1 MHNEMEICVI
11 HAAFEDIPKIVATV
25 DIPDDVQ
32 GEADDLDALE
42 YAYRWTQNIH
52 GSWSRGA
59 KLPDSH
65 VSFTHDNPDWNERV
79 KRIADLPTHLG
90 ETLGLR
96 STSAGDFMSIS
107 TKDGQIRRYKVVS
120 VGFDPVEDVDF
131 PIIEAWESD

>member
-1 MHNEMEICVI
+1 MHKEMEICVI

-52 GSWSRGA
+52 GSWSR
-59 KLPDSH
+59 
-65 VSFTHDNPDWNERV
+65 HDNPDWNARV

-120 VGFDPVEDVDF
+120 VGFEPVEDVDF